1 MRKPILLSI
10 LIFLVISILG
20 LRWYYHTQ
28 ELDREGFIASTQKK
42 LNAEFKAVEKDRQL
56 LIEYFAQNKDLSFQ
70 TLNELNI
77 KYPFFIFKSHSMVYW
92 SDEHYTPVLKKY
104 RKQGWHF
111 VKDQAGQ
118 FLELNSQSK
127 KSDIIL
133 VTVIPLFEFYEI
145 NNEYIQSS
153 FNTDILPSS
162 GIQLQ
167 LSSLDD
173 AYAINDLDG
182 NPIFYISFS
191 EDFENYLPYF
201 HYLIITLESILA
213 VLLLYL
219 LWQFASSRKGLWVQV
234 AIFIIGTASI
244 WGLMESFDFPFHSSD
259 LELFDPKHF
268 ASSDFNPS
276 LGNLIINCILFFLIG
291 FFSIRRLKDIYSS
304 EEILLSKLT
313 YLLLNLGTY
322 IVSLGIYYFIYLI
335 YIHSNWG
342 LDSTQSIE
350 FDFFELLSY
359 AVVLVFGYLVFE
371 VFRLVHHLNNT
382 SNTNFIAFIS
392 FQLLAF
398 SLFLFTAFSFG
409 LVIFAIAGI
418 VLVVNILVYLTSLG
432 GSLES
437 LKFLSFIYLF
447 ILIIAISAISASSV
461 YQLEKQ
467 KEASQRSVLADRIMN
482 GNDVLA
488 EYILG
493 QLDQSLKNDAYIK
506 RQFLMPLTP
515 YKTIVDKI
523 EQYYLNDYFEKYEK
537 SVRIFDA
544 DGNPIFPSSSLPMS
558 SSYPIQQMNERNKR
572 GDINLYLVSYNEGN
586 QLFRKYIYVHEIKH
600 YDFVF
605 AKIVLELK
613 PKKIRPDNVFPELL
627 VKNRYISSLID
638 IPYDYALYNND
649 TLSYSVGNLNFP
661 NVVNKEI
668 TKDQNLLR
676 IQQEQDINF
685 SVVVNNDEKLIFSKR
700 DVFWY
705 RLFSNI
711 SFFFVISFVFVF
723 IISVYQFFKLYWKTR
738 SIGLSAKI
746 QLYFSL
752 AFLIPL
758 LSVSISTIGFV
769 NATFLKDIVIEYE
782 ENTNRVAGQLT
793 PLLMKY
799 ENGMVDK
806 ATVNNELSNL
816 TKIINTDINLY
827 DLNGQLS
834 TTSQPQV
841 FDKNL
846 LSNKINPK
854 AYAAIYQNGQ
864 KMITL
869 EEQIGN
875 LNYQSAYVGIR
886 SYNSGELLAILGS
899 PFFKSNK
906 EYDLLLTDLLNNVFN
921 IFVASFIVFIFLA
934 YAATKILTTPL
945 NLLKQKL
952 SQVNLSAENKPISWQ
967 VNDEIGL
974 LIKEYNQMLLKL
986 ERSRQALSKTEKES
1000 AWREMAQQVAHEIK
1014 NPLTPMKLSLQHL
1027 EMKIQRSDNPMP
1039 EASEKIHSILSQI
1052 ENLSDIATSF
1062 SSFAKMP
1069 ITENEKICISDII
1082 KRVVDFFHAENA
1094 EIKLD
1099 LPEEAIF
1106 VLADP
1111 KIMERTFNNML
1122 INAIQSGDGKQPI
1135 SIEIKIEILEAKI
1148 RISMTD
1154 NGLGIPDDNFNKVFL
1169 PNFTTKSSGSG
1180 IGLAVAKR
1188 GIEHA
1193 GGEIWFETEVNK
1205 GTTFFIELKRLD

>member
-1 MRKPILLSI
+1 MRKPLLLSI
-10 LIFLVISILG
+10 LILLVLSITG
-20 LRWYYHTQ
+20 LRWYYHSQ
-28 ELDREGFIASTQKK
+28 ELDKESFIANTQRK
-42 LNAEFKAVEKDRQL
+42 LNTEFKAVEKDRQAL
-56 LIEYFAQNKDLSFQ
+56 VGYFAQSKDLDFQ
-70 TLNELNI
+70 SLNQLNST
-77 KYPFFIFKSHSMVYW
+77 YPFYIFKNHALVYW

-104 RKQGWHF
+104 RNQGWNYI
-111 VKDQAGQ
+111 KDEAGQ

-133 VTVIPLFEFYEI
+133 VSVIPLFEHYDV

-153 FNTDILPSS
+153 FNTSVFPST
-162 GIQLQ
+162 GIQLHQ
-167 LSSLDD
+167 SSQDE
-173 AYAINDLDG
+173 AYALNDLEG
-182 NPIFYISFS
+182 NPVFYISF
-191 EDFENYLPYF
+191 EDDFENYLPYY
-201 HYLIITLESILA
+201 HYLIITLESVLA
-213 VLLLYL
+213 ILLLYF
-219 LWQFASSRKGLWVQV
+219 LWFFASERKGFWTQIAV
-234 AIFIIGTASI
+234 FILGTTAI
-244 WGLMESFDFPFHSSD
+244 WGLMEFFDFPFHSTD

-291 FFSIRRLKDIYSS
+291 LFSIRKLTTYYSNEDTS
-304 EEILLSKLT
+304 LSRWT
-313 YLLLNLGTY
+313 YLLLNLGAYLVT
-322 IVSLGIYYFIYLI
+322 LGIYYFIYLI

-350 FDFFELLSY
+350 FDFLEILSY
-359 AVVLVFGYLVFE
+359 AVVLLFGYLVFE
-371 VFRLVHHLNNT
+371 VFKLVHHLNSK
-382 SNTNFIAFIS
+382 SNTHFFLFIAYQS
-392 FQLLAF
+392 VAF
-398 SLFLFTAFSFG
+398 GLFLLTAFSFG
-409 LVIFAIAGI
+409 AVIFWLAGI
-418 VLVVNILVYLTSLG
+418 VLLVNIIVFLTNLG
-432 GSLES
+432 SALES

-447 ILIIAISAISASSV
+447 LLIIAISAVSASSV
-461 YQLEKQ
+461 YHLEKQ

-488 EYILG
+488 EYMLV
-493 QLDQSLKNDAYIK
+493 QLDQSLKKDAYI
-506 RQFLMPLTP
+506 RSQFLMPLTP

-544 DGNPIFPSSSLPMS
+544 EGNSIYPSSSLPMS
-558 SSYPIQQMNERNKR
+558 ASYPIQQMNDRNKR

-586 QLFRKYIYVHEIKH
+586 QLLRKYIYVFEIKH

-605 AKIVLELK
+605 AKIVLEFK

-627 VKNRYISSLID
+627 VKNRYVSSLID
-638 IPYDYALYNND
+638 IPYNYALYNND

-661 NVVNKEI
+661 NVVNSKI
-668 TKDQNLLR
+668 TKDEMLLKIQEEQNL
-676 IQQEQDINF
+676 NF
-685 SVVVNNDEKLIFSKR
+685 SVVTNNDEKLIFSKK
-700 DVFWY
+700 DIFWY
-705 RLFSNI
+705 RFFSNI
-711 SFFFVISFVFVF
+711 SFFFVISFVLVF

-769 NATFLKDIVIEYE
+769 NVTFLKDIVTEYE

-799 ENGMVDK
+799 ENGLVDK
-806 ATVNNELSNL
+806 TTLNNELSTV

-834 TTSQPQV
+834 ATSQPQV

-846 LSNKINPK
+846 LSNKINPE
-854 AYAAIYQNGQ
+854 AYASIYQNGQ
-864 KMITL
+864 KMVTL

-921 IFVASFIVFIFLA
+921 IFVASFIIFIFLA

-952 SQVNLSAENKPISWQ
+952 SQVNLSAENKPITWQ
-967 VNDEIGL
+967 VDDEIGL

-986 ERSRQALSKTEKES
+986 EKSRQALSKTEKES

-1027 EMKIQRSDNPMP
+1027 QMKIQRSDNPMP
-1039 EASEKIHSILSQI
+1039 EASEKIQSILSQI

-1062 SSFAKMP
+1062 SAFAKMP
-1069 ITENEKICISDII
+1069 IPENERVCVSDTL

-1099 LPEEAIF
+1099 LPDEDVF

-1122 INAIQSGDGKQPI
+1122 INAIQSGDDNKAI
-1135 SIEIKIEILEAKI
+1135 YIDIKIELLGDKI
-1148 RISMTD
+1148 RISVKD
-1154 NGLGIPDDNFNKVFL
+1154 NGLGIPEDNYNKVFL